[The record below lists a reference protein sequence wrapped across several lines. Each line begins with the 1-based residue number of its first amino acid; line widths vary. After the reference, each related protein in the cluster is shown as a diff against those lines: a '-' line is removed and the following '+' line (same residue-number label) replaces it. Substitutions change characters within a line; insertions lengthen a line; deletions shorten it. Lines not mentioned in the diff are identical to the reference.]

1 MALFAPEGP
10 GGDPGGGAA
19 RAEGSG
25 RDAAGNGSTQGRSRQ
40 PGQTVRVVDTLP
52 LSALTAPALARAL
65 GSGVGVAA
73 AVAASVLFA
82 LGSVMQHAVA
92 SGGVTHRGLDL
103 RRLVRSRTWL
113 VGQGATV
120 VGTGLQILALGLAP
134 IALVQPVLAAGLVVA
149 LGIRAVR
156 DHRVPSASDLLGA
169 ACTFAGLA
177 VFLITARPVRGAPDR
192 LPGPT
197 TVLVAVLVAVLLV
210 VLALRAG
217 RDKRGALACGSAA
230 GIDIAIATVLI
241 AAALKI
247 FERHGFRHAL
257 TSSALWGAVIVA
269 VAAELA
275 CQQAFSRG
283 ELAWSLPPLS
293 VLDPLVA
300 VAAARLLLGERLE
313 PGHAALWLPAAGLAA
328 VGVVLLARSRQTGR
342 QPRPT
347 VVRAR
352 RPAQRAP

>member
-1 MALFAPEGP
+1 M
-10 GGDPGGGAA
+10 
-19 RAEGSG
+19 
-25 RDAAGNGSTQGRSRQ
+25 
-40 PGQTVRVVDTLP
+40 P
-52 LSALTAPALARAL
+52 LSALTAAALARSL

-92 SGGVTHRGLDL
+92 SGGGTSRGLNL
-103 RRLVRSRTWL
+103 GRLVRSPTWL

-120 VGTGLQILALGLAP
+120 LGTGLQILALGLAP
-134 IALVQPVLAAGLVVA
+134 VSLVQPVLAAGLVVA

-156 DHRVPSASDLLGA
+156 DHGVPSASDLLGA

-177 VFLITARPVRGAPDR
+177 VFLIAARPRPGAPDR

-230 GIDIAIATVLI
+230 GVDIAIATVLI
-241 AAALKI
+241 AAALKTL
-247 FERHGFRHAL
+247 EQHGLRHAL
-257 TSSALWGAVIVA
+257 TSSALWGAAIVA
-269 VAAELA
+269 LAAELA

-283 ELAWSLPPLS
+283 ELAWSLPSLS

-313 PGHAALWLPAAGLAA
+313 PGYAALWLPAGGLAA
-328 VGVVLLARSRQTGR
+328 VGVVLLARSQQTGR
-342 QPRPT
+342 QPRPAAAH
-347 VVRAR
+347 AR

>member
-1 MALFAPEGP
+1 MAVT
-10 GGDPGGGAA
+10 
-19 RAEGSG
+19 
-25 RDAAGNGSTQGRSRQ
+25 ST
-40 PGQTVRVVDTLP
+40 
-52 LSALTAPALARAL
+52 LSELTASALARAL
-65 GSGVGVAA
+65 GAGVGVAA

-92 SGGVTHRGLDL
+92 SVGATHRGLDL

-120 VGTGLQILALGLAP
+120 LGTGLQIVALGSAP
-134 IALVQPVLAAGLVVA
+134 VALVQPVLAAGLVVA
-149 LGIRAVR
+149 LGISSVR
-156 DHRVPSASDLLGA
+156 DRRVPSASDLLGA
-169 ACTFAGLA
+169 GCTFTGLA
-177 VFLITARPVRGAPDR
+177 VFLIAARPVRGASDR

-197 TVLVAVLVAVLLV
+197 TVLVAVVVAVLLV

-217 RDKRGALACGSAA
+217 RDRRGALACGSAA
-230 GIDIAIATVLI
+230 GVDVAIATVLI
-241 AAALKI
+241 AAALKV
-247 FERHGFRHAL
+247 FERQGLGHAL
-257 TSSALWGAVIVA
+257 TSSALWGAVVVA

-283 ELAWSLPPLS
+283 DLAWSLPPLS

-300 VAAARLLLGERLE
+300 VGAARLLLGERLE

-342 QPRPT
+342 QPPATSSVNPPQQAVGVGGRDAATEDDGDAP
-347 VVRAR
+347 VDRVRD
-352 RPAQRAP
+352 